1 MKNKKKLAAIMD
13 DPIDDAEMKTYIGQD
28 AKILKY
34 SALKNFKHVDELM
47 PNATDFIVLLYET
60 SPNEGHWVSVLKY
73 PERFGRSTL
82 EYFDPYAHAL
92 DEPLNWNTPSVN
104 KQLGVASPY
113 LSLLMNSSGHKL
125 LQNNIKFQHD
135 SPKIET
141 CGRHTIYRILK
152 LFHHG
157 LKQREYND
165 HMRLLKTRNENK
177 TYDEIVS
184 SIINVT

>member
-1 MKNKKKLAAIMD
+1 MKNKIEKIMD
-13 DPIDDAEMKTYIGQD
+13 DPIDDTEMKTYIGQD

-34 SALKNFKHVDELM
+34 SALKKFKHIDELM

-82 EYFDPYAHAL
+82 EYFDPYGHAL
-92 DEPLNWNTPSVN
+92 DEPLTWNTNSVN
-104 KQLGVASPY
+104 KQLGVVAPY
-113 LSLLMNSSGHKL
+113 LSQLMNSSGHKL
-125 LQNNIKFQHD
+125 LQNNIKYQHD

-152 LFHHG
+152 LVQHG

-165 HMRLLKTRNENK
+165 HMRLLKTRNPNK

-184 SIINVT
+184 SIINI